1 MASTASFS
9 RTYRGM
15 ALAFALTVAPLSGIV
30 AGPVSGKGGIAG
42 FGAAVAH
49 AQDATIPVP
58 AGQTTTVSLPVPVDV
73 SVASDGWIVSASGG
87 TATVTA
93 PAAGG
98 QISVPVTYQGV
109 AMTILLVA
117 DAEVTAEELNEAA
130 ESGDSD
136 SLGGG
141 QQSQDAP
148 DSPGDNGDSAGVTG
162 GEDKE
167 GGQDP
172 ATGGSALATNGGG
185 QGQTRPP
192 RTGRGW
198 EGVDDS
204 HTAYVNLESTI
215 DGQTITAKLGFKQ
228 ALDLYNRFKHL
239 EDDGVTLR
247 YLNAEGEFV
256 EGVKREIDKGSRTMT
271 LTYPEGVEPDNPF
284 IMQFFNK
291 DTQSAELVVTLK
303 DPSRESASEVPPE
316 QQLDSDG
323 ANGSDS
329 EEQDSSKVG
338 AGALAAGIVGIGI
351 IALIVGFVVK
361 RRRSTPQEE
370 LS

>member
-9 RTYRGM
+9 RAYRGM
-15 ALAFALTVAPLSGIV
+15 ALAFAITVAPLSGIV
-30 AGPVSGKGGIAG
+30 AGPVSGKGGITG
-42 FGAAVAH
+42 IGSAVAR

-73 SVASDGWIVSASGG
+73 NVASDGWNVSASGG

-109 AMTILLVA
+109 TMTIVLVA
-117 DAEVTAEELNEAA
+117 DAEVTAEELNDAA
-130 ESGDSD
+130 ESGDPD

-141 QQSQDAP
+141 QQNPGGADGL
-148 DSPGDNGDSAGVTG
+148 GDNGDPQGGTG
-162 GEDKE
+162 GDEKE
-167 GGQDP
+167 GGNDP
-172 ATGGSALATNGGG
+172 ATGGSAPATDGGG
-185 QGQTRPP
+185 KGQARPP

-204 HTAYVNLESTI
+204 HAAYVNLESTI

-271 LTYPEGVEPDNPF
+271 LTYPEGTEPDNPF

-291 DTQSAELVVTLK
+291 DTQSAELVVTLT
-303 DPSRESASEVPPE
+303 DPTRENAGEVPPE

-323 ANGSDS
+323 ANESDS
-329 EEQDSSKVG
+329 EDQNSSKVG

-351 IALIVGFVVK
+351 IALIVGFIVK
-361 RRRSTPQEE
+361 RRRSTSKEE